1 MFLARDVVRMGLFP
15 LLILVLSVDIL
26 RLYNSSVVVGSWVQL
41 LGIASL
47 DICIP
52 NFKTRFQIVKSV
64 RFGENITAT
73 ILRCIHQVQFTCD
86 YPGWF
91 SLERKSCKLFLSFL
105 LFCSCDQS
113 HLFSTTKVH
122 STPQTSST
130 WEIKKSTFYFILYL
144 NIKQALIMP
153 LLAVLQ
159 LPSTY

>member
-47 DICIP
+47 GICIP

-73 ILRCIHQVQFTCD
+73 ILRCIHRVQFTCD

-122 STPQTSST
+122 STPQTVFYLGN
-130 WEIKKSTFYFILYL
+130 KKIYILFY
-144 NIKQALIMP
+144 P
-153 LLAVLQ
+153 L
-159 LPSTY
+159 SKY